1 MSGFGVFA
9 KMNKKLEEGWK
20 LTDADCP
27 ICKTTIVGNPTT
39 KEMYC
44 VSCEMPVKIT
54 KEEEEEDTEVEV
66 VGNHDKPDNEYEDFD
81 NMVIQRQNDPERK
94 KANDLSKK
102 TGELLLQGWTM
113 LGDTCFDCLFP
124 LMRSRQGQ
132 TICVGCGPV
141 DQKKEKIAEEP
152 IKEDKSHS
160 STEIISKPPQKE
172 KAPLKPVNEY
182 IPATKV
188 PEQTY
193 KQQVSQPE
201 PVRAPVRDIEHATEV
216 NRSGVD
222 VFNAA
227 QFGESISFYSRI
239 TELLTS
245 DVERLAQNG
254 GLLSNLDKVKKAM
267 ELQALVD
274 EAKGKIFANM
284 H

>member
-1 MSGFGVFA
+1 
-9 KMNKKLEEGWK
+9 MNKKLEQGWK

-27 ICKTTIVGNPTT
+27 ICKTTILCNTTT

-44 VSCEMPVKIT
+44 VSCEMPVKFT
-54 KEEEEEDTEVEV
+54 PEEVEEDTEVEI
-66 VGNHDKPDNEYEDFD
+66 VGSNDKPNEYEDFN
-81 NMVIQRQNDPERK
+81 NMIIKRENDPERK
-94 KANDLSKK
+94 KANELSKK

-113 LGDTCFDCLFP
+113 LGDSCFDCLFP

-132 TICVGCGPV
+132 TVCVGCGPV
-141 DQKKEKIAEEP
+141 DQKKEKIVEEP
-152 IKEDKSHS
+152 VKEDKSHYSS
-160 STEIISKPPQKE
+160 STEIISKPSPQKE
-172 KAPLKPVNEY
+172 KAPLKPVHEHTHKQ
-182 IPATKV
+182 PERKV
-188 PEQTY
+188 PE
-193 KQQVSQPE
+193 VSE
-201 PVRAPVRDIEHATEV
+201 PVRAPVIDIEVVEV
-216 NRSGVD
+216 QRNGVD

-227 QFGESISFYSRI
+227 QFGESINFYSRI

-274 EAKGKIFANM
+274 EAKGKILANM